1 MQTNALKKK
10 RIDEFD
16 MVKGLAILFVCFRHI
31 NEITGASA
39 LYSPALSR
47 LFSFFESFMILFFI
61 ISGYVY
67 TAKGTVWQDICKK
80 AKQLILP
87 LLKFGLLFTAV
98 YFLRYVII
106 DKKPLL
112 WFADN
117 TLTNFLGLTNWNI
130 RLGQA
135 LPNQMLYAF
144 APYWFLVELFMAFC
158 IFIPV
163 MRLTEK
169 KHVSVK
175 IIAAALL
182 MGASML
188 LNYFDVQHTV
198 KNTYNSEISFFI
210 ILINMFG
217 FASVLMLGN
226 ILKEINIF
234 NLDAHSPVF
243 NIGCAVACFIAD
255 SIFVVLYANHGYCL
269 QYGGWGPYGCFS
281 IPVTILDGFMLT
293 YFLIF
298 ITHYAKK
305 LAVVKKALSFLGQN
319 SLYVLL
325 LHFGVA
331 ECICWIGGFW
341 NDVYHEAYPVE
352 KFSMVNWGIT
362 VLGTAIVLAAYFSV
376 KKLIQKKRSS
386 SQHSRC
392 GQG

>member
-1 MQTNALKKK
+1 MQTNPLKKK

-16 MVKGLAILFVCFRHI
+16 MVKGIAILFVCFRHI

-39 LYSPALSR
+39 LYNSALSR
-47 LFSFFESFMILFFI
+47 LFSFFESFMILFFL

-67 TAKGTVWQDICKK
+67 TAKGTVWQDIGKK
-80 AKQLILP
+80 AKRLLLP
-87 LLKFGLLFTAV
+87 FLKFGLVFTAL

-130 RLGQA
+130 RLGQS

-144 APYWFLVELFMAFC
+144 APYWFLTELFMAFC
-158 IFIPV
+158 VFIPV

-169 KHVSVK
+169 KPLSVK
-175 IIAAALL
+175 IIAAVLL
-182 MGASML
+182 MGTAML
-188 LNYFDVQHTV
+188 LNFFDVQQTV
-198 KNTYNSEISFFI
+198 KNTYNSEVSFFI

-217 FASVLMLGN
+217 FAAVLMFGN

-234 NLDAHSPVF
+234 DLDAHSKVF
-243 NIGCAVACFIAD
+243 NIVCAAVCFIAD
-255 SIFVVLYANHGYCL
+255 SVFVVLYANHGYCL

-281 IPVTILDGFMLT
+281 IPATILDGFMLT
-293 YFLIF
+293 YLLIF

-305 LAVVKKALSFLGQN
+305 LAIVKKALSFLGQN
-319 SLYVLL
+319 SLYVLV
-325 LHFGVA
+325 LHFGIA

-341 NDVYHEAYPVE
+341 HDVYHEAYPVE
-352 KFSMVNWGIT
+352 KFNIFNWGIT
-362 VLGTAIVLAAYFSV
+362 VLGTAAVLVAYFFV
-376 KKLIQKKRSS
+376 KNPIQRKKAAKKT
-386 SQHSRC
+386 
-392 GQG
+392 